1 MPARLAAGLL
11 GGRVVMLREV
21 SVGGATIGGPLGSRS
36 GLLVGSLFYDK
47 HSVVKDAFAGDF
59 DEQRAGELLAMATRA
74 AGRNGVQIAVDVI
87 AASAEAIAR
96 FLPFVAENCPLPMMI
111 NSSEAE
117 VHIAGLEIAAKYDVL
132 DRCIFASL
140 NMDTEDAELD
150 ALRKHRPAAVMI
162 MANDGADPTPE
173 GCCQFIEDFFVPM
186 LDDIGFD
193 TAIADLGTMDPPSVG
208 LCMRGITAVRQRFG
222 FPAGCAFSNCISQ
235 WTGLRELG
243 REYTNYSL
251 GAALVACRGAGADF
265 LHYGLIEKTR
275 AVAHI
280 AGSAEVFYGFAA
292 QEVDGITLPPGHALL
307 KMFKL
312 GEDTAS

>member
-1 MPARLAAGLL
+1 VRPQEAL
-11 GGRVVMLREV
+11 VTLREITI
-21 SVGGATIGGPLGSRS
+21 GNATIGGPLGSRS

-47 HSVVKDAFAGDF
+47 HSVVKDPFEGEF
-59 DEQRAGELLAMATRA
+59 DAERAGALLNTATRA
-74 AGRNGVQIAVDVI
+74 ASRNGVQVAIDVI
-87 AASAEAIAR
+87 AASATAISK

-117 VHIAGLEIAAKYDVL
+117 VHIAGLEVASKLGVL

-140 NMDTEDAELD
+140 NMDTEDDELA
-150 ALRKHRPAAVMI
+150 ALKKYRPAAVMI

-173 GCCQFIEDFFVPM
+173 GCCDFIESFYLPM
-186 LDDIGFD
+186 LEDIGVD

-208 LCMRGITAVRQRFG
+208 LCMRGISAVRERFG

-243 REYTNYSL
+243 REYVNYSL
-251 GAALVACRGAGADF
+251 GAALVACRAAGADF
-265 LHYGLIEKTR
+265 LHYGLIEKTK
-275 AVAHI
+275 AVTHI

-292 QEVDGITLPPGHALL
+292 QELDGATLPQGHALL

-312 GEDTAS
+312 GEDVA

>member
-1 MPARLAAGLL
+1 MTLHELTIGN
-11 GGRVVMLREV
+11 
-21 SVGGATIGGPLGSRS
+21 ATIGGPLGSRS

-59 DEQRAGELLAMATRA
+59 DEERAGALLKTATRA
-74 AGRNGVQIAVDVI
+74 AQRHGVQIAIDVI

-111 NSSEAE
+111 NASEAE
-117 VHIAGLEIAAKYDVL
+117 VHIAGLEVAAKYDIL

-140 NMDTEDAELD
+140 NMDTEAEEID
-150 ALRKHRPAAVMI
+150 ALKKYPPAAVMI
-162 MANDGADPTPE
+162 MANDGADPSPE
-173 GCCQFIEDFFVPM
+173 GCCQYIEDFYLPM
-186 LDDIGFD
+186 LEDIGV
-193 TAIADLGTMDPPSVG
+193 TAPIVDLGTMDPPSVG
-208 LCMRGITAVRQRFG
+208 LCLRGITAVRERFG

-243 REYTNYSL
+243 REYVNYSL

-265 LHYGLIEKTR
+265 LHYGLIEKTK
-275 AVAHI
+275 AVAHM

-292 QEVDGITLPPGHALL
+292 QELDGATLPDGHALL

-312 GEDTAS
+312 GDDAA

>member
-1 MPARLAAGLL
+1 VRPQEAL
-11 GGRVVMLREV
+11 VTLREITI
-21 SVGGATIGGPLGSRS
+21 GNATIGGPLGSRS

-47 HSVVKDAFAGDF
+47 HSVVKDPFEGEF
-59 DEQRAGELLAMATRA
+59 DAERAGALLKTATRA
-74 AGRNGVQIAVDVI
+74 ASRNGVQVAIDVI
-87 AASAEAIAR
+87 AASATAISK

-117 VHIAGLEIAAKYDVL
+117 VHVAGLEVASKLGVL

-140 NMDTEDAELD
+140 NMDTEDDELE
-150 ALRKHRPAAVMI
+150 ALKKYRPAAVMI

-173 GCCQFIEDFFVPM
+173 GCCAFIEDFYLPM
-186 LDDIGFD
+186 LSDIGVD
-193 TAIADLGTMDPPSVG
+193 VAIADLGTMDPPSVG
-208 LCMRGITAVRQRFG
+208 LCMRGISAVRERFG

-243 REYTNYSL
+243 REYVNYSL

-265 LHYGLIEKTR
+265 LHYGLIEKTK

-292 QEVDGITLPPGHALL
+292 QELDDVTLPEGHALL

-312 GEDTAS
+312 EEGAA

>member
-1 MPARLAAGLL
+1 MTLHELTIGN
-11 GGRVVMLREV
+11 
-21 SVGGATIGGPLGSRS
+21 ATIGGPLGSRT

-47 HSVVKDAFAGDF
+47 HSVVKDAFAGEF
-59 DEQRAGELLAMATRA
+59 DEERAGALLKKATVA
-74 AGRNGVQIAVDVI
+74 AERNGVQIAIDVI
-87 AASAEAIAR
+87 AASAEAMAR

-111 NSSEAE
+111 NTSEAE
-117 VHIAGLEIAAKYDVL
+117 VHIAGLEIAAKHDFL

-140 NMDTEDAELD
+140 NLDTEDAELE
-150 ALRKHRPAAVMI
+150 ALKKYPPAAVMI

-173 GCCQFIEDFFVPM
+173 GCCQFIEDFYLPM
-186 LDDIGFD
+186 LDDIGV
-193 TAIADLGTMDPPSVG
+193 TAPIVDLGTMDPPSVG
-208 LCMRGITAVRQRFG
+208 LCIRGIAAVRERFG

-251 GAALVACRGAGADF
+251 ASALIACRAAGGDF
-265 LHYGLIEKTR
+265 LHYGLIEKTP
-275 AVAHI
+275 AIAHI

-292 QEVDGITLPPGHALL
+292 QELDNAKLPEGHALR

-312 GEDTAS
+312 GNDAA

>member
-1 MPARLAAGLL
+1 MPLHELTIGN
-11 GGRVVMLREV
+11 
-21 SVGGATIGGPLGSRS
+21 ATIGGPLGSRT

-47 HSVVKDAFAGDF
+47 HSVVKDPFAGEF
-59 DEQRAGELLAMATRA
+59 DEERAGTLLKNATA
-74 AGRNGVQIAVDVI
+74 AATRNGVQVAIDVI
-87 AASAEAIAR
+87 AASAEAITK
-96 FLPFVAENCPLPMMI
+96 FLPFVADNCPLPMMI

-117 VHIAGLEIAAKYDVL
+117 VHVAGLEIAAKHDIL

-140 NMDTEDAELD
+140 NMDTEDDELE
-150 ALRKHRPAAVMI
+150 ALRKYRPAAVMI
-162 MANDGADPTPE
+162 MANDGADPTPD
-173 GCCQFIEDFFVPM
+173 GCCQFIEDFYLPM
-186 LDDIGFD
+186 LDDIGV
-193 TAIADLGTMDPPSVG
+193 TTPIVDLGTMDPPSVG
-208 LCMRGITAVRQRFG
+208 LCIRGISAVRERFG

-251 GAALVACRGAGADF
+251 GAALVACRGAGGDF
-265 LHYGLIEKTR
+265 LHYGLIEKTK

-292 QEVDGITLPPGHALL
+292 QEIDGNKLPQDHALL

-312 GEDTAS
+312 AETGE

>member
-1 MPARLAAGLL
+1 MTLHQLTIG
-11 GGRVVMLREV
+11 E
-21 SVGGATIGGPLGSRS
+21 ATIGGPLGGRT

-59 DEQRAGELLAMATRA
+59 DEERA
-74 AGRNGVQIAVDVI
+74 AKLLKSATDASRRTGMQVAIDVI
-87 AASAEAIAR
+87 AASTEAIEK
-96 FLPFVAENCPLPMMI
+96 FLPFVAENSPLPMMI
-111 NSSEAE
+111 NASEAE
-117 VHIAGLEIAAKYDVL
+117 VHIAGLEIAAKHGFL

-140 NMDTEDAELD
+140 NMDTEDDELD

-173 GCCQFIEDFFVPM
+173 GCCQFIEDYYLPI
-186 LDDIGFD
+186 LQDIGVE
-193 TAIADLGTMDPPSVG
+193 TPIVDLGTMDPPSVG
-208 LCMRGITAVRQRFG
+208 LCVRGISAVRERFG
-222 FPAGCAFSNCISQ
+222 FPVGCAFSNCISQ

-251 GAALVACRGAGADF
+251 GAALVACRAAGGDF
-265 LHYGLIEKTR
+265 LHYGLIEKTK
-275 AVAHI
+275 AVTHI

-292 QEVDGITLPPGHALL
+292 QELDGAKLPEGHPLL

-312 GEDTAS
+312 GGGAN